1 AFAFGAAILLVVMAV
16 VNEWMGRRPLTESRE
31 AASRK
36 YAFTD
41 MSLRNAEVIQAM
53 GMMAGVLKRWSRD
66 RNRSLERQVAASDV
80 AGVMTSTIR
89 FLRLSVQSLILGLGA
104 YLVIERLTTVGAMFA
119 ASILLGRALQPVEQI
134 VGSWRNLV
142 SARGAYTRIAQL
154 LTAYPPPDPTLS
166 LPRPSGRLQVEALG
180 YAIPRTNA
188 PILRN
193 VTFRL
198 EPAEVLGVIGPSG
211 AGKSTLARQI
221 VGVIAPTTGAVRLDG
236 ADVSLWPRASFGRHV
251 GYLPQDIELFAD
263 TVAANISRFRT
274 DEDDND
280 V

>member
-1 AFAFGAAILLVVMAV
+1 ALLL
-16 VNEWMGRRPLTESRE
+16 P
-31 AASRK
+31 
-36 YAFTD
+36 
-41 MSLRNAEVIQAM
+41 
-53 GMMAGVLKRWSRD
+53 
-66 RNRSLERQVAASDV
+66 
-80 AGVMTSTIR
+80 
-89 FLRLSVQSLILGLGA
+89 
-104 YLVIERLTTVGAMFA
+104 
-119 ASILLGRALQPVEQI
+119 
-134 VGSWRNLV
+134 
-142 SARGAYTRIAQL
+142 
-154 LTAYPPPDPTLS
+154 AYPPPDPTLS

-180 YAIPRTNA
+180 YALPRTNT

-193 VTFRL
+193 VSFRL

-263 TVAANISRFRT
+263 TGAANISRFRT

-280 V
+280 VIEAAKLAGVHEMILRLPQGYETQVGDGGATLSGGYRQRIGLARAIYGTPSLVVLDEP